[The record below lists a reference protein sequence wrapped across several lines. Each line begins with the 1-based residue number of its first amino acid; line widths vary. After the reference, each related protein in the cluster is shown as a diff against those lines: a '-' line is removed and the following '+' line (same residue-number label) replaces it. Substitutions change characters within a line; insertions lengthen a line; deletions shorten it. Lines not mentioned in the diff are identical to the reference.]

1 MPRFAMLS
9 QKVSRWMPGPSRNT
23 RLAFLWKSIKLNPN
37 SKNQNPKVEFEF
49 LIVDFVHGLDFDY
62 SCHRSDLNYD
72 LTLVAGCSTWC
83 YFWREDL

>member
-1 MPRFAMLS
+1 MDAR
-9 QKVSRWMPGPSRNT
+9 
-23 RLAFLWKSIKLNPN
+23 KSIKLNPN

-49 LIVDFVHGLDFDY
+49 LTVDFVHGFDFDY